1 MIATTIVFQFTGV
14 LNPSQIS
21 QKGFLDLMSYDI
33 LCTLLGYFLLL
44 AVQIYQLYKK
54 QVIKW
59 FDVFVYLISWVFF
72 SFLIIVKGV
81 IIQMLISKF

>member
-1 MIATTIVFQFTGV
+1 
-14 LNPSQIS
+14 
-21 QKGFLDLMSYDI
+21 
-33 LCTLLGYFLLL
+33 LLL
-44 AVQIYQLYKK
+44 AVQVYQLYKK

-72 SFLIIVKGV
+72 SFLIVVKGV